1 MKTFLLLFAV
11 SVLSIFSPL
20 SSLESDQQIQTAL
33 QSQTFSNELV
43 QVEFEGKSYPIRIL
57 TNPSKE
63 SLWGG
68 VLAYPTT
75 LSLVVVGNLP
85 LPLVHHLE
93 DLLTQ
98 WGCGGDDAHIHLR
111 GTSPLDMDEWKDI
124 HPVYIAQ
131 AVDDPKND
139 AEAER
144 VFNSTS
150 FENKV
155 LYYKLNG
162 KVLQVRLLRNPEG
175 RSYSSTKA
183 YSLEPGDPLCNY
195 TTSWNKYFGI
205 FVDERAPQE
214 LIDHLSEFVYVSWWD
229 WWFNFSVENGTCAE
243 YKVSGFN
250 QHIIYY
256 LGTWFDIGAD
266 FH

>member
-1 MKTFLLLFAV
+1 
-11 SVLSIFSPL
+11 
-20 SSLESDQQIQTAL
+20 
-33 QSQTFSNELV
+33 
-43 QVEFEGKSYPIRIL
+43 
-57 TNPSKE
+57 
-63 SLWGG
+63 

-75 LSLVVVGNLP
+75 LSLVVVGKLP

-98 WGCGGDDAHIHLR
+98 WGFGGDDAHIHLR

-155 LYYKLNG
+155 LYYKLN
-162 KVLQVRLLRNPEG
+162 L
-175 RSYSSTKA
+175 
-183 YSLEPGDPLCNY
+183 
-195 TTSWNKYFGI
+195 
-205 FVDERAPQE
+205 
-214 LIDHLSEFVYVSWWD
+214 
-229 WWFNFSVENGTCAE
+229 
-243 YKVSGFN
+243 
-250 QHIIYY
+250 
-256 LGTWFDIGAD
+256 DIPRGLPRG
-266 FH
+266 